1 MVLDWQSG
9 GFNRDLV
16 EPASS
21 RRSSKRSLMGQSVL
35 SWSYNLRWMEFYVL
49 KQRLEQKWSKMV
61 LVITERFPW
70 SDGGEK
76 QKWRIGTENFRRRR
90 GKASA
95 AVSHVRQISSTR
107 VFVFFSKRHVEMT
120 ETELHLWLVWRAS
133 LEFYV
138 NGSCL

>member
-1 MVLDWQSG
+1 
-9 GFNRDLV
+9 
-16 EPASS
+16 
-21 RRSSKRSLMGQSVL
+21 MGQSVL

-107 VFVFFSKRHVEMT
+107 VFVFFSKQHVEMT
-120 ETELHLWLVWRAS
+120 ETELHL
-133 LEFYV
+133 
-138 NGSCL
+138 